1 MSLKLVQKLVFIVFL
16 YSSLLFSQ
24 TYKFVIDSETNESI
38 SNVLIFSESV
48 KIFSNNEGR
57 FEIDL
62 FSENDTIVFQHLK
75 YETQKLSLSKLKFLN
90 SVQLVKKSLQTEQVL
105 ITSQK
110 ETENGSISE
119 IIKLNE
125 FEKNTF
131 SSATEIIKSKTSLL
145 VRDYGGEASTKTI
158 SSRGMSS
165 ENTIVLFNEA
175 KVNDLRTGT
184 FDFSSFEAFAI
195 DKIEYIKNNSIE
207 SNFSSG
213 GTLKLYSGNNN
224 NQNSIILGGM
234 FNSLS
239 TQKYFTSINF
249 AKNGFSFG
257 SNFSRSYSQNEFNF
271 IFEGDEFVRKN
282 ANYSKTFANGDI
294 KWSGNNLVLKF
305 YTHYSH
311 LLNGLPGFVV
321 TNNTA
326 SSKASNLTNSIL
338 SIGNLDYSF
347 SKNLLF
353 SSTISFHNQYLKMKD
368 ATNQLLLDR
377 DSQSSTFNDLSF
389 SNKIV
394 YNLKNID
401 LSVGYNYSFS
411 NVDSLSTY
419 ISGIFSS
426 NSGDRIDQNIYAS
439 TNYKTDGM
447 YLGEFNFF
455 GGLNYQIIS
464 DNIFEKSEHDYLSY
478 RLGFS
483 LIPQLFTNS
492 EFVFSFSNNYRHPTF
507 NEKYYSGFFGNS
519 KLKGE
524 EYKSFNAGMNLIFN
538 VLGKEKLSLTYF
550 FIEGNNRIIWAPT
563 ILAIQIPRNISKI
576 KSDGIEVKFEQSL
589 FNSLIEWELLYIYTN
604 AQNKSAISVD
614 DKTYNKQIIYTPKHR
629 LNFNSQLNILD
640 FRFSINSSF
649 VGKRY
654 FTPDNTERN
663 SLAPYFILD
672 LSLSYK
678 FNISATENI
687 ISLNAYNIL
696 DEEYF
701 IIQSYPMPLKTIS
714 INYSMRIQ

>member
-1 MSLKLVQKLVFIVFL
+1 M
-16 YSSLLFSQ
+16 
-24 TYKFVIDSETNESI
+24 T
-38 SNVLIFSESV
+38 
-48 KIFSNNEGR
+48 
-57 FEIDL
+57 
-62 FSENDTIVFQHLK
+62 DTK
-75 YETQKLSLSKLKFLN
+75 
-90 SVQLVKKSLQTEQVL
+90 
-105 ITSQK
+105 
-110 ETENGSISE
+110 
-119 IIKLNE
+119 
-125 FEKNTF
+125 
-131 SSATEIIKSKTSLL
+131 
-145 VRDYGGEASTKTI
+145 
-158 SSRGMSS
+158 
-165 ENTIVLFNEA
+165 
-175 KVNDLRTGT
+175 
-184 FDFSSFEAFAI
+184 
-195 DKIEYIKNNSIE
+195 
-207 SNFSSG
+207 
-213 GTLKLYSGNNN
+213 
-224 NQNSIILGGM
+224 
-234 FNSLS
+234 
-239 TQKYFTSINF
+239 
-249 AKNGFSFG
+249 
-257 SNFSRSYSQNEFNF
+257 
-271 IFEGDEFVRKN
+271 
-282 ANYSKTFANGDI
+282 
-294 KWSGNNLVLKF
+294 
-305 YTHYSH
+305 
-311 LLNGLPGFVV
+311 
-321 TNNTA
+321 
-326 SSKASNLTNSIL
+326 
-338 SIGNLDYSF
+338 
-347 SKNLLF
+347 
-353 SSTISFHNQYLKMKD
+353 
-368 ATNQLLLDR
+368 NQLLLDR

-394 YNLKNID
+394 YNHKNID
-401 LSVGYNYSFS
+401 FSFGYNYSFS

-426 NSGDRIDQNIYAS
+426 NSGDRIDQNIYVS

-464 DNIFEKSEHDYLSY
+464 DNIFEKSEYDYLSY

-483 LIPQLFTNS
+483 LIPLLFTNS

-550 FIEGNNRIIWAPT
+550 FIEGKNRIIWAPT

-687 ISLNAYNIL
+687 FSLNTYNIL